1 MPRTS
6 AQPQRKPTNISVDTN
21 LIAEAKEL
29 EVNISRAVEEG
40 IAKAVADE
48 KAKRWLEENKEA
60 LESSNRYVEENG
72 LPLAK
77 YRLF

>member
-6 AQPQRKPTNISVDTN
+6 VKPQRKATNISVDTN

-29 EVNISRAVEEG
+29 EVNVSRAAEEG
-40 IAKAVADE
+40 IAKAVADK
-48 KAKRWLEENKEA
+48 KAKRWLAENKEA
-60 LESSNRYVEENG
+60 LESSNRYVEKHG
-72 LPLAK
+72 LPLSK

>member
-6 AQPQRKPTNISVDTN
+6 IKPQRKPTNISVDTN

-29 EVNISRAVEEG
+29 EVNVSRAAEEG
-40 IAKAVADE
+40 IAKAVTDE
-48 KAKRWLEENKEA
+48 KAKRWLAENKEA
-60 LESSNRYVEENG
+60 LESSNRYVEKHG
-72 LPLAK
+72 LPLSK

>member
-6 AQPQRKPTNISVDTN
+6 AQTQRKPTNISVDTK

-29 EVNISRAVEEG
+29 EVNISRAAEEG

-48 KAKRWLEENKEA
+48 KSRRWLEENKEA
-60 LESSNRYVEENG
+60 LESSNRYIEKHG

>member
-1 MPRTS
+1 MPRAS
-6 AQPQRKPTNISVDTN
+6 VQPQRKPTNLSVDVN

-29 EVNISRAVEEG
+29 EVNISRAAEEG
-40 IAKAVADE
+40 IAKAVTDE
-48 KAKRWLEENKEA
+48 KAKRWLAENKEA
-60 LESSNRYVEENG
+60 LESSNRYVEKHG

>member
-1 MPRTS
+1 MPRAS
-6 AQPQRKPTNISVDTN
+6 AQPQRKPTNLSVDIN

-29 EVNISRAVEEG
+29 EVNISRAAEEG

-60 LESSNRYVEENG
+60 LESSNRYVEKHG